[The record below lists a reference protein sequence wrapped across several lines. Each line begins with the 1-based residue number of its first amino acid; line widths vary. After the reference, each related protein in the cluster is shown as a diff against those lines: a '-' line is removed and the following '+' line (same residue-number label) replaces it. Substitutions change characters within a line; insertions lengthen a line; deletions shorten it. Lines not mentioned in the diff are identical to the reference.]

1 MIFLDDFTVAVFA
14 RSCLNKVVNKSV
26 QNVVAYN
33 KQHLNFIIMD
43 L

>member
-1 MIFLDDFTVAVFA
+1 MVPIFA
-14 RSCLNKVVNKSV
+14 RSCLNKVVNKPV

-33 KQHLNFIIMD
+33 KQHLNFKITD